1 MHMTKLFDPV
11 AHLDKIEQSVGV
23 ESFEAL
29 VGTRRTLLHE
39 GREDEALFGPY
50 GLWDERRRALRGV
63 ISDELREMARTTST
77 KMTEAAIED
86 QACADVRYQ
95 NALNDAFHGK
105 MRYLEKSALI
115 REIEDRIR
123 NRDILMR
130 MHIAEAR
137 VLQE

>member
-1 MHMTKLFDPV
+1 MGTKIFDHRV
-11 AHLDKIEQSVGV
+11 HLQTVEQSVGV
-23 ESFEAL
+23 ESFEEL
-29 VGTRRTLLHE
+29 VYTRKQLQRE
-39 GREDEALFGPY
+39 GREDEALYGPY

-63 ISDELREMARTTST
+63 IADELRETARVGGI

-86 QACADVRYQ
+86 QACADIRYQ
-95 NALNDAFHGK
+95 NALNEAHHGK
-105 MRYLEKSALI
+105 MRYLDRAALI

-123 NRDILMR
+123 NRDLLLR